1 MIEVPPPSHFNAM
14 PLLRNLALVFPNTT
28 QTLYLYK
35 PDHVFMLRKYLRSP
49 FIITPPCQEGDK
61 ELETVG
67 TVCRVESIMCVG
79 DDGSILCKVKGDQ
92 RVRVKSQHRVI
103 TEMGSV
109 MGDVEEMK
117 DEDEKEGAGG
127 GRD

>member
-1 MIEVPPPSHFNAM
+1 M
-14 PLLRNLALVFPNTT
+14 
-28 QTLYLYK
+28 
-35 PDHVFMLRKYLRSP
+35 
-49 FIITPPCQEGDK
+49 
-61 ELETVG
+61 
-67 TVCRVESIMCVG
+67 
-79 DDGSILCKVKGDQ
+79 KGDQ